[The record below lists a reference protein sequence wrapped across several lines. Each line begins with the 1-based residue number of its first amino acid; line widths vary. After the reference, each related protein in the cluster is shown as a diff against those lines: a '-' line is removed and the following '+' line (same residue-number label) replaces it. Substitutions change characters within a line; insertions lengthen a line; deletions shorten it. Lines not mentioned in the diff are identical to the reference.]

1 MIKIKKKTMWKIIT
15 VTMVALAVSILA
27 TVGCGIFAAISD
39 MSDVGGNAGDED
51 VADRPVI
58 TAKKNPTVVT
68 LGTPLAY
75 RSYVDIASGSEIT
88 EWTID
93 DSKVDDSKAGKYTV
107 TYTVTDSA
115 GNKSKPFKLTL
126 EIVDSTYTEEALM
139 QLVEQVAKDKLKY
152 TKAEAAANNYTKEKI
167 VKDIYNFVNDPEE
180 KTGSAANIWYD
191 KGPSNDPN
199 QKKQSGSKNRNGWK
213 TDWVDEAY
221 MTLSLDRMRGDCY
234 SFYSVSKAFFEYF
247 GIDNVGIQRAESST
261 QGGTHY
267 WQAVKV
273 EKGWYYYDSTRSG
286 SSFQHEGKSDK
297 NACLITEAKLLDYV
311 INNPDSGTRN
321 DDYYVLDKKNSDFF
335 DADDNGGKFPT
346 IETTKLGQ

>member
-167 VKDIYNFVNDPEE
+167 VKDIYNFGLV
-180 KTGSAANIWYD
+180 
-191 KGPSNDPN
+191 
-199 QKKQSGSKNRNGWK
+199 
-213 TDWVDEAY
+213 
-221 MTLSLDRMRGDCY
+221 
-234 SFYSVSKAFFEYF
+234 
-247 GIDNVGIQRAESST
+247 
-261 QGGTHY
+261 
-267 WQAVKV
+267 
-273 EKGWYYYDSTRSG
+273 
-286 SSFQHEGKSDK
+286 
-297 NACLITEAKLLDYV
+297 
-311 INNPDSGTRN
+311 
-321 DDYYVLDKKNSDFF
+321 
-335 DADDNGGKFPT
+335 
-346 IETTKLGQ
+346 